1 MTTVITRKQR
11 IGFLT
16 LCLAILFAM
25 NARAQMPSVT
35 LKNLDAKDVKLD
47 TLSNGGKPIIVSFFA
62 TWCKPCLR
70 ELQAIH
76 ELYEEW
82 QAETGVKLIAIS
94 IDEGHNIQKVKPL
107 VDEHG
112 WAFDVLLDTNRD
124 LMRALGAK
132 MVPYSVII
140 DGNGKIVDRHSGYM
154 DGYEHTLIEKIRK
167 IAQP

>member
-1 MTTVITRKQR
+1 MIPRKLQLC
-11 IGFLT
+11 FLT
-16 LCLAILFAM
+16 LCLVMLFTMKAK
-25 NARAQMPSVT
+25 AQIPSVMIKT
-35 LKNLDAKDVKLD
+35 LDAKDVKLD

-82 QAETGVKLIAIS
+82 QVETGVKLIAVS
-94 IDEGHNIQKVKPL
+94 IDEGHNVQKVKPL

-112 WAFDVLLDTNRD
+112 WTFDVLLDTNRD

-140 DGNGKIVDRHSGYM
+140 DGNGKIVDRHSGYT